1 MGTKTTVDE
10 HGSFSHGEGRMK
22 RWWRKLK
29 QQLLSPLLDWYLE
42 RERLRQ
48 IRRREELGDL

>member
-1 MGTKTTVDE
+1 MN
-10 HGSFSHGEGRMK
+10 
-22 RWWRKLK
+22 WLRKAARFAK
-29 QQLLSPLLDWYLE
+29 DHWQSLLDWYLE

>member
-1 MGTKTTVDE
+1 MKWLRKAKR
-10 HGSFSHGEGRMK
+10 FLQSH
-22 RWWRKLK
+22 W
-29 QQLLSPLLDWYLE
+29 QSVLDWYLE

>member
-1 MGTKTTVDE
+1 
-10 HGSFSHGEGRMK
+10 MK